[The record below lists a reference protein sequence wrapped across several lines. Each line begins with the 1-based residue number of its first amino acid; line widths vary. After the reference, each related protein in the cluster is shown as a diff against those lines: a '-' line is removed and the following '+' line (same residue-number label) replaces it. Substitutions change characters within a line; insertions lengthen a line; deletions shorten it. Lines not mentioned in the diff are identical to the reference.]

1 MLCSSAGRSSGNLS
15 SDSGSDVLSSVDGGG
30 GVVSED
36 VGVAMVRLKSC
47 GILGSGIVNSGFFVR
62 MIRVVVAMYNDGAAS
77 SNMPNTKPGNP
88 RRRACARC
96 CHCWA
101 LKMLNLNKKYNNA
114 HVATI

>member
-1 MLCSSAGRSSGNLS
+1 MLCSSAGRSSGNLN

-30 GVVSED
+30 GVGSDDV
-36 VGVAMVRLKSC
+36 VGVTARLKIC
-47 GILGSGIVNSGFFVR
+47 GIFGSGMVNSGFFVR

-77 SNMPNTKPGNP
+77 NSMPNTKPGNP